1 MQHDDLIWQIIN
13 NEFCSFKAK
22 LRMEKKAFCRNPYN
36 VTGLC
41 NRRNCPLAN
50 SRYATIREEKGKC
63 YLCMKTIERAHSPKR
78 LWEKIELPANKEQ
91 AMKVIDEN
99 LQYWPEFMIN
109 RSKERFL
116 RIRQYLSRMRKL
128 RLQTQPVYE
137 RIHRK
142 TEKRE
147 AVREKKAESAAKL
160 EKSIES
166 ELLERLKK
174 GTYGDI
180 YNFAP
185 EEFNKVLDEEA
196 ESEKE
201 IEDEDLFVEDMGED
215 EDMEELGD
223 ALPSKKGTKGGK
235 PSSSA
240 HVELEYEEE
249 EENPQL
255 EEN

>member
-1 MQHDDLIWQIIN
+1 
-13 NEFCSFKAK
+13 
-22 LRMEKKAFCRNPYN
+22 MEKQAFCRNPYN

-41 NRRNCPLAN
+41 SRKNCPLAN

-63 YLCMKTIERAHSPKR
+63 YLCMKTIERAHSPKN
-78 LWEKIELPANKEQ
+78 LWEKVELPANKEQ
-91 AMKVIDEN
+91 AVAVIEKN
-99 LQYWPEFMIN
+99 LQYWPEFMITKN
-109 RSKERFL
+109 KQRFM
-116 RIRQYLSRMRKL
+116 RIQQYLKRMRKL
-128 RLQTQPVYE
+128 RSKVKPELE

-160 EKSIES
+160 EKSIEN

-185 EEFNKVLDEEA
+185 EEFNNMLDENE
-196 ESEKE
+196 EEVE
-201 IEDEDLFVEDMGED
+201 LENEEEEEDVFIEDMDEDEDVEDADTLGHLLKPED
-215 EDMEELGD
+215 GKKYERRRDVMNR
-223 ALPSKKGTKGGK
+223 PSAN
-235 PSSSA
+235 S
-240 HVELEYEEE
+240 HVEIEYEEE
-249 EENPQL
+249 EEDPEL